1 LIEPLDVLRAY
12 PRHDYTL
19 PGFLESRIGAGS
31 EREFLVFEGR
41 SWSYG
46 EIGRAAERMA
56 AYLAA
61 RGVAAGDRIGVIS
74 ANHPSTVALFFALA
88 RLGAIMVPT
97 NPDFGPEEAGYVFD
111 HAGVSGIIAA
121 PNTLKVAQTVRAGLK
136 TEPWL
141 ILNEPGADGL
151 PVLDDEVAA
160 LPADAPVPDSVASP
174 ESTCLIVY
182 TSGTTGFPKGAMH
195 GQKGVILAGEGFVN
209 RMYLQP
215 DDRLMCVLP
224 MFHINALIYS
234 LCGAVAAGAVL
245 VPQRRFSASAFWKVV
260 AENGITEVNLIAA
273 AASFLVNRPRSEFVP
288 GHKMKKVFSA
298 PLTEQVVRVFRDEFE
313 VPVMI
318 ECYGM
323 TEIPGVLANPF
334 KGPRKLGAMGKISPH
349 PDPAIPR
356 AEMRVVDEEGND
368 VPVGTPGELVVRTP
382 MIMQGYY
389 RAPDL
394 TAAAFR
400 DGWFLTGDIG
410 YRDADDFFY
419 YVARKKDIIR
429 VRGENVAG
437 AELDRVISEHPE
449 VEEAAVIG
457 VPSEYGDEEI
467 LAAVVPKA
475 CAAPDAGAIAEWT
488 RRHLAEIKM
497 PRYVVFVEEL
507 PHTPT
512 HRIAKHKLKEDK
524 TLLARAVDLS
534 RGGRPQEQREKSKRE
549 MLS

>member
-1 LIEPLDVLRAY
+1 MEPLEVLRTY
-12 PRHDYTL
+12 PRHDFTL
-19 PGFLESRIGAGS
+19 PGFLESRIAAGAD
-31 EREFLVFEGR
+31 REFLVFEGQ

-46 EIGRAAERMA
+46 EIGRAVERTA

-61 RGVAAGDRIGVIS
+61 REVNAGDRIGVIS
-74 ANHPSTVALFFALA
+74 ANHPSTVALFIALA
-88 RLGAIMVPT
+88 RLGAIIVPT

-111 HAGVSGIIAA
+111 HAGVSGIVAA
-121 PNTLKVAQTVRAGLK
+121 PTTLEVAQTVRAGLG

-141 ILNEPGADGL
+141 VVNEPGPAGL
-151 PVLDDEVAA
+151 PVLDDEIAA
-160 LPADAPVPDSVASP
+160 LPADARAPDSVAAP
-174 ESTCLIVY
+174 ESTCLIIY

-195 GQKGVILAGEGFVN
+195 SQKGVILAGEGFVN
-209 RMYLQP
+209 RLYLQP

-224 MFHINALIYS
+224 MFHINALLYS

-245 VPQRRFSASAFWKVV
+245 VPQRRFSASTFWKTV
-260 AENGITEVNLIAA
+260 AENGVTEVNLIAA
-273 AASFLVNRPRSEFVP
+273 AASFLMRRPRSEFVP
-288 GHKMKKVFSA
+288 GHRMKKVFSA
-298 PLTEQVVRVFRDEFE
+298 PLTEEVVRVFRDEFE

-334 KGPRKLGAMGKISPH
+334 KGPRKLGSMGRISPH

-356 AEMRVVDEEGND
+356 AEMRVVGDDDND
-368 VPVGTPGELVVRTP
+368 APVGTPGELVVRTP

-410 YRDADDFFY
+410 YRDEDDFFY

-429 VRGENVAG
+429 RRGENIAG
-437 AELDRVISEHPE
+437 AELDRVVSEHPD
-449 VEEAAVIG
+449 VEEAAAIG
-457 VPSEYGDEEI
+457 VPSEFGDEEI
-467 LAAVVPKA
+467 LVAVVSKAGAAV
-475 CAAPDAGAIAEWT
+475 DARAIAEWT
-488 RRHLAEIKM
+488 RRHLAEIKV
-497 PRYVVFVEEL
+497 PRYVAFVEEL

-512 HRIAKHKLKEDK
+512 HRIAKHRLKEDK

-534 RGGRPQEQREKSKRE
+534 RGDRTQEQREEPRRE
-549 MLS
+549 TLP